1 MIPPSTRKKRRAN
14 PRTEGADGISQE
26 GSNHPSVEDD
36 AIDAAI
42 KRSIDKFGA

>member
-1 MIPPSTRKKRRAN
+1 MIPPSIKKKRRN
-14 PRTEGADGISQE
+14 RPRTEGADRISQE
-26 GSNHPSVEDD
+26 GSNQPSAEDD

>member
-1 MIPPSTRKKRRAN
+1 MIPPSTRKKRRN
-14 PRTEGADGISQE
+14 RPRTEGVDGISQE
-26 GSNHPSVEDD
+26 GSNHPSAEDD